1 MRTSDSGVED
11 GDAPLVAALR
21 VGGHQGLDRV
31 RLQHPVLE
39 HARAD
44 LERVLGVHLKRILQY

>member
-44 LERVLGVHLKRILQY
+44 LERVL